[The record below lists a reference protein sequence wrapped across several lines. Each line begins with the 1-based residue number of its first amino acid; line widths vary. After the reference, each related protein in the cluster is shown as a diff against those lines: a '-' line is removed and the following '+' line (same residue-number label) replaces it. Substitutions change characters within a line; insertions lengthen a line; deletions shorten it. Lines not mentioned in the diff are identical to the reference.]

1 MAAAHPSGPALRRLR
16 ALVLCACLDAVR
28 RGVACGAA
36 AGAAPAAAC
45 MHAAPPLRGGGG
57 GGRGGGVVGEGGVLA
72 QRLAGDALR
81 AEAEES
87 AQRRALRK
95 KRKERKE
102 RRRRRALA
110 QGDGTA
116 TPSSSAA
123 KVERRLLDGS
133 LTGFHENT
141 WVEPY
146 DDPPAGCH
154 EPPDLFSGTTAATGA
169 AGQRCGG
176 SGGLAVSCRGAL
188 VRMRCRA
195 YPPRRTAS
203 MR

>member
-110 QGDGTA
+110 VLSLCCVATVPVAAAPRPCRVPRPQGERNVRL
-116 TPSSSAA
+116 SRSA
-123 KVERRLLDGS
+123 RRPG
-133 LTGFHENT
+133 
-141 WVEPY
+141 V
-146 DDPPAGCH
+146 
-154 EPPDLFSGTTAATGA
+154 
-169 AGQRCGG
+169 
-176 SGGLAVSCRGAL
+176 
-188 VRMRCRA
+188 
-195 YPPRRTAS
+195 
-203 MR
+203 